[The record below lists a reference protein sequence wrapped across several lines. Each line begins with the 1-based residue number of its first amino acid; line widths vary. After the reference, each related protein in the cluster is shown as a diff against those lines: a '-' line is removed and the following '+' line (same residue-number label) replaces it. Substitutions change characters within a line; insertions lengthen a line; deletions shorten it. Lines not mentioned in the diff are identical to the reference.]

1 MPEDKKKK
9 ATRALAFSRGDIV
22 TRGNRNLEYEIPA
35 LASRI
40 KGQQSSMATIGPDV
54 RTPAQKAQAAAAFQ
68 SMKKAQEAQGADFE
82 TPTSLQQRRRQ
93 QAERTLQAVNVGLT
107 GASLIG
113 GGVKELAK
121 KAIPSAPAKV
131 AEVKRGVEFEFSDEI
146 MQLVKEAKS
155 KRLAQRTFQ
164 EKVVDVVKK
173 AGDKAINLTA
183 NAPTLGAVTSTASE
197 AALKIIPEEL
207 QNDKLKEILGS
218 FIIKKVEP
226 NQDVAAKKVASK
238 SSYGQYRKIGTGK
251 EK

>member
-22 TRGNRNLEYEIPA
+22 TRGNRNLESEIPA

-40 KGQQSSMATIGPDV
+40 KSQQSSMATIGPDV

-93 QAERTLQAVNVGLT
+93 QAERTLQAINVGLT
-107 GASLIG
+107 GASLVG
-113 GGVKELAK
+113 GGVKELVK
-121 KAIPSAPAKV
+121 KALPSTSAKV
-131 AEVKRGVEFEFSDEI
+131 IKKTGGRELELSDEL
-146 MQLVKEAKS
+146 MELVKEAKA
-155 KRLAQRTFQ
+155 KRLAQRTFE
-164 EKVVDVVKK
+164 EKVVDVVRNAGSK
-173 AGDKAINLTA
+173 AVGLATG
-183 NAPTLGAVTSTASE
+183 APLIGAATSTASQ

-207 QNDKLKEILGS
+207 QNDKLKEVLGS
-218 FIIKKVEP
+218 FIIKNAET
-226 NQDVAAKKVASK
+226 NQPQAQKKVASK